1 MLLWPQS
8 CKEFKLLGVLIDIRI
23 TWSEARYHVP
33 GQMRQSCMACAA
45 WASRQGWTR
54 PHWIISFTWHPGS
67 PASRGK
73 TAFPV
78 STSSRGSS
86 ATSVE
91 LVGAPGSSLSSS
103 NQRYTKALPSR
114 KARRHAF
121 YGYQH
126 GRTDPNRGYPSPRC
140 VAPEPHLQRWWSI
153 PHWMIPWQT
162 THCTEHPIP
171 SQAGGLGVHK
181 TTIYIYTYIRTY
193 VQYCKLCRLLTVYS
207 FTRTF

>member
-1 MLLWPQS
+1 MERYIPMMFQFMPITLGMLY
-8 CKEFKLLGVLIDIRI
+8 LGDLYTHIYIYI
-23 TWSEARYHVP
+23 
-33 GQMRQSCMACAA
+33 
-45 WASRQGWTR
+45 
-54 PHWIISFTWHPGS
+54 
-67 PASRGK
+67 
-73 TAFPV
+73 
-78 STSSRGSS
+78 
-86 ATSVE
+86 VE

-140 VAPEPHLQRWWSI
+140 VAPEPHLQRWWSN

-181 TTIYIYTYIRTY
+181 TTIYIYIYTYVRTY
-193 VQYCKLCRLLTVYS
+193 STVNCVGC
-207 FTRTF
+207 